1 MVELAER
8 DRMVLNL
15 LEPEDRAQIEATV
28 DEIID
33 EELPMREAIYIEAAA
48 GAFDARAENLP
59 DDEKIVA
66 WWIAAA
72 LRGRVSPP
80 SSTH

>member
-1 MVELAER
+1 
-8 DRMVLNL
+8 
-15 LEPEDRAQIEATV
+15 
-28 DEIID
+28 
-33 EELPMREAIYIEAAA
+33 MREAAYIEAAA
-48 GAFDARAENLP
+48 CAFDARARDLP

-80 SSTH
+80 GSTH